1 MYLGTQCFLTKTVDG
16 GTFMQMW
23 IVRGTRILTNAP
35 GQTAAAFGLPMGTLG
50 FRAVLCRYLK
60 PLTVLFAL
68 IVLVFAT
75 ATLEAQTLA
84 PTQLQ
89 EFNTAVQPATRFETY
104 RQHGIAAVGGSGF
117 IGHEGPHA
125 VTIETVVA
133 LGIAYV
139 VLGGIILALAASFR
153 LLSDKVHS
161 FFALLIPEPV
171 SRSLCVRGR
180 RGSGF
185 ALERVTA
192 VAEERKFSEYP
203 YRLRT

>member
-16 GTFMQMW
+16 GTFMQMR
-23 IVRGTRILTNAP
+23 IVRDTRILANAP
-35 GQTAAAFGLPMGTLG
+35 GQTPAAFGLPMGTLG

-104 RQHGIAAVGGSGF
+104 RQHVIAAAGF
-117 IGHEGPHA
+117 IGDEGPHA

-153 LLSDKVHS
+153 LLSDKVDS

>member
-1 MYLGTQCFLTKTVDG
+1 MK
-16 GTFMQMW
+16 
-23 IVRGTRILTNAP
+23 
-35 GQTAAAFGLPMGTLG
+35 
-50 FRAVLCRYLK
+50 
-60 PLTVLFAL
+60 
-68 IVLVFAT
+68 
-75 ATLEAQTLA
+75 
-84 PTQLQ
+84 
-89 EFNTAVQPATRFETY
+89 
-104 RQHGIAAVGGSGF
+104 
-117 IGHEGPHA
+117 GPA

-153 LLSDKVHS
+153 LLSDKVDS

-171 SRSLCVRGR
+171 SRSLCVRVP
-180 RGSGF
+180 GSGF

>member
-16 GTFMQMW
+16 GTFMQMR
-23 IVRGTRILTNAP
+23 IVRGTRILANAP
-35 GQTAAAFGLPMGTLG
+35 GQTPAAFGLPMGTLG

-60 PLTVLFAL
+60 PLTVLFAI

-104 RQHGIAAVGGSGF
+104 RQHVIAAAGF
-117 IGHEGPHA
+117 IGDEGPHA

-153 LLSDKVHS
+153 LLSDKVDS

-192 VAEERKFSEYP
+192 VAEERSFRNTLTAYAPRSK
-203 YRLRT
+203 

>member
-16 GTFMQMW
+16 GTFMQMR
-23 IVRGTRILTNAP
+23 IVRGTKILANAP

-68 IVLVFAT
+68 MVFAT

-104 RQHGIAAVGGSGF
+104 RQHVIAAAGF
-117 IGHEGPHA
+117 IGDEGPHA

>member
-16 GTFMQMW
+16 GTFMQMR
-23 IVRGTRILTNAP
+23 IVRGTKILTNAP

-68 IVLVFAT
+68 MVFAT
-75 ATLEAQTLA
+75 ATLEAQNLA

-89 EFNTAVQPATRFETY
+89 EFNTALQPATRFETY
-104 RQHGIAAVGGSGF
+104 RQHVIAAVGRSGF
-117 IGHEGPHA
+117 VGHEGPHA

-153 LLSDKVHS
+153 LLSDKVDS

-185 ALERVTA
+185 ALEWVTA
-192 VAEERKFSEYP
+192 VAEERRFSEYP

>member
-1 MYLGTQCFLTKTVDG
+1 MPVCVARQLSPNCQSPFIPQKA
-16 GTFMQMW
+16 
-23 IVRGTRILTNAP
+23 RNR
-35 GQTAAAFGLPMGTLG
+35 
-50 FRAVLCRYLK
+50 
-60 PLTVLFAL
+60 LFAL
-68 IVLVFAT
+68 IMLVFAT

-89 EFNTAVQPATRFETY
+89 PATRFETY
-104 RQHGIAAVGGSGF
+104 RQPVIPTVGRSGF

-133 LGIAYV
+133 LGVAYV

-153 LLSDKVHS
+153 LLSDKVDS
-161 FFALLIPEPV
+161 FFALLIPEPIP
-171 SRSLCVRGR
+171 RLLRTRGR

-192 VAEERKFSEYP
+192 VAEERQFSQNTLTAYAP
-203 YRLRT
+203 RSK

>member
-16 GTFMQMW
+16 GTFMQMR
-23 IVRGTRILTNAP
+23 IVRGTKILTNAP

-60 PLTVLFAL
+60 PLTVLFAI

-104 RQHGIAAVGGSGF
+104 RQHVIAAAGF
-117 IGHEGPHA
+117 IGDEGPHA

-153 LLSDKVHS
+153 LLSDKVDS